1 MAFKA
6 VFFLF
11 FAANLAEL
19 KEIWSIGAVS
29 YLNTKPLLF
38 GVERSGLMRMIDL
51 KRDYPANIAS
61 ALLHN
66 RIDIGLVPVAVL
78 PLLHHYEIVTDYCI
92 GTNGTVAS
100 VALFSQVPL
109 EEIKTIQLD
118 YQSRTSVNLVR
129 ILCKHYWELQ
139 VDFIPGSPGF
149 EQSIQGDVAA
159 VVIGDRAFAALQQ
172 YPYVYDLGQAW
183 KDFTGLPFV
192 FAVWAANKIIDSDFL
207 DGFNLANGY
216 GVHHVDEV
224 LEGIEYPLYDLKKY
238 YTENIDYNLN
248 DSKRQAIQLFHNYL
262 NQLPPL
268 FKK

>member
-1 MAFKA
+1 M
-6 VFFLF
+6 
-11 FAANLAEL
+11 

-61 ALLHN
+61 ALLHDK
-66 RIDIGLVPVAVL
+66 IDIGLVPVAVL
-78 PLLHHYEIVTDYCI
+78 PLLEHYEIVTDYCI

-129 ILCKHYWELQ
+129 ILCKYHWELD
-139 VDFIPGSPGF
+139 VNFKPAAPGF
-149 EQSIQGDVAA
+149 EKNIQGNEAA
-159 VVIGDRAFAALQQ
+159 VVIGDRAFAALLQ

-192 FAVWAANKIIDSDFL
+192 FAVWAANKAIDSNFL
-207 DGFNLANGY
+207 DGFNMANGY
-216 GVHHVDEV
+216 GVQHIDEV
-224 LEGIEYPLYDLKKY
+224 LEGVEYPLYDLKTY
-238 YTENIDYNLN
+238 YTENIDYRLN
-248 DSKRQAIQLFHNYL
+248 DAKRQAIQVFHDYL
-262 NQLPPL
+262 KALPPL
-268 FKK
+268 VTK